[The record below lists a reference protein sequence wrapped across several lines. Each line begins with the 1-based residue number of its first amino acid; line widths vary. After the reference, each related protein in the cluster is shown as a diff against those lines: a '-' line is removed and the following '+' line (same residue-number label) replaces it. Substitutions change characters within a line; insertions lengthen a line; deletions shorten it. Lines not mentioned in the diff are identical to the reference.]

1 MGSPST
7 WLLIDAKGCGC
18 SAENTREGGD
28 GRERMGEN
36 GQGKIGGATSNSIC
50 RLLDFIAQTGY
61 VFIQGEDCKQ
71 ILHTNSLNTYGYS
84 IFYAFFSYNIY
95 FL

>member
-1 MGSPST
+1 MSESKRTEERTRAREEVGTVGSPST

-18 SAENTREGGD
+18 SAENAREGGD

-50 RLLDFIAQTGY
+50 RLLNFMAQTGY
-61 VFIQGEDCKQ
+61 VFIQGEDCK
-71 ILHTNSLNTYGYS
+71 
-84 IFYAFFSYNIY
+84 
-95 FL
+95 